1 MKGELSLQRKIIDIL
16 VIILGAF
23 IFSLAINVFIIPADL
38 GEGGVTGVTIILY
51 YLFGWSPG
59 LMSFI
64 LNGFLLIIGYKFL
77 SKQTIRY
84 TIVAIILMS
93 LFLHFTRNWTIDT
106 NEIFVNT
113 VFAGLLG
120 GIGIGLIIRV
130 GGTTAGTTIL
140 ASITKKYLGWNI
152 SYGLL
157 FFDLIVV
164 FSSYFVIG
172 IEKLLLTII
181 MLYIAT
187 KTMQFIIEGFSTKKA
202 VTIISRNPDEIA
214 QNVNSKM
221 NRGVTVYSGHGYYLK
236 EDKNILYIII
246 SGQEVVRL
254 KRIVQAADED
264 AFVAIHD
271 VRDVFGEGFVA
282 MDS

>member
-1 MKGELSLQRKIIDIL
+1 LKGLISVYKKAIDIL
-16 VIILGAF
+16 MIIVGAF
-23 IFSLAINVFIIPADL
+23 TFSIAINVFIIPADL
-38 GEGGVTGVTIILY
+38 GEGGVTGITIILY
-51 YLFGWSPG
+51 YLYGWSPG
-59 LMSFI
+59 LVSFI
-64 LNGFLLIIGYKFL
+64 FNSILLIIGYKFL
-77 SKQTIRY
+77 SKHTIRY
-84 TIVAIILMS
+84 TIIAVVLNS
-93 LFLHFTRNWTIDT
+93 LFLHLTRNWSIDV

-113 VFAGLLG
+113 IFAGLLG

-172 IEKLLLTII
+172 IEKLLLTMI

-187 KTMQFIIEGFSTKKA
+187 KTMQLIIEGFSMKKA
-202 VTIISRNPDEIA
+202 ITIISRNPDQIA
-214 QNVNSKM
+214 QNVNDQM
-221 NRGVTVYSGHGYYLK
+221 NRGVTVYSGYGHYLK
-236 EDKNILYIII
+236 EEKKILYIVI
-246 SGQEVVRL
+246 SSQEVVKL
-254 KRIVQAADED
+254 KRIVRAADEN

-282 MDS
+282 IDP

>member
-1 MKGELSLQRKIIDIL
+1 MISVYKKAIDIL
-16 VIILGAF
+16 MIIVGAF
-23 IFSLAINVFIIPADL
+23 TFSIAINVFIIPADL
-38 GEGGVTGVTIILY
+38 GEGGVTGITIILY
-51 YLFGWSPG
+51 YLYGWSPG
-59 LMSFI
+59 LVSFI
-64 LNGFLLIIGYKFL
+64 FNSILLIIGYKFL
-77 SKQTIRY
+77 SKHTIRY
-84 TIVAIILMS
+84 TIIAVVLNS
-93 LFLHFTRNWTIDT
+93 LFLHLTRNWSIDV

-113 VFAGLLG
+113 IFAGLLG

-172 IEKLLLTII
+172 IEKLLLTMI

-187 KTMQFIIEGFSTKKA
+187 KTMQLIIEGFSMKKA
-202 VTIISRNPDEIA
+202 ITIISRNPDQIA
-214 QNVNSKM
+214 QNVNDQM
-221 NRGVTVYSGHGYYLK
+221 NRGVTVYSGYGHYLK
-236 EDKNILYIII
+236 EEKKILYIVI
-246 SGQEVVRL
+246 SSQEVVKL
-254 KRIVQAADED
+254 KRIVRAADEN

-282 MDS
+282 IDP

>member
-1 MKGELSLQRKIIDIL
+1 MKRKAMDIF

-23 IFSLAINVFIIPADL
+23 IFSIAINVFIIPSDL

-51 YLFGWSPG
+51 YLYGWSPG

-77 SKQTIRY
+77 SKHTIRY
-84 TIVAIILMS
+84 TIIAVALNS
-93 LFLHFTRNWTIDT
+93 LFLHLTRNWSIDS
-106 NEIFVNT
+106 NEIFVHT
-113 VFAGLLG
+113 IFAGLLG
-120 GIGIGLIIRV
+120 GLGIGLIIRV

-157 FFDLIVV
+157 FFDMIVV
-164 FSSYFVIG
+164 LSSYFIIG

-187 KTMQFIIEGFSTKKA
+187 KTMQFIIEGFNMKKA

-214 QNVNSKM
+214 QNINKNM

-236 EDKNILYIII
+236 EEKKILYIVIN
-246 SGQEVVRL
+246 SQEVVKL
-254 KRIVQAADED
+254 KRIVQAADGD

>member
-1 MKGELSLQRKIIDIL
+1 MYVQKKAIDIL
-16 VIILGAF
+16 MITLGAF
-23 IFSLAINVFIIPADL
+23 IFALAVNVFVIPNDL

-51 YLFGWSPG
+51 YLYGWSPG
-59 LMSFI
+59 LLSFI
-64 LNGFLLIIGYKFL
+64 LNGILLIIGYKFL
-77 SKQTIRY
+77 SKQTVRY
-84 TIVAIILMS
+84 TIVAVVLIS
-93 LFLHFTRNWTIDT
+93 VFLHLTRNWSIDS
-106 NEIFVNT
+106 NEVIVNT
-113 VFAGLLG
+113 IFAGLLG
-120 GIGIGLIIRV
+120 GVGIGLIIRS
-130 GGTTAGTTIL
+130 GGTSAGTTIL

-172 IEKLLLTII
+172 IEKLLLTIM

-187 KTMQFIIEGFSTKKA
+187 KAMQLIIEGFSMKKA
-202 VTIISRNPDEIA
+202 ITIISRNPDEIA
-214 QNVNSKM
+214 HNINRIM

-236 EDKNILYIII
+236 EDKQILYIVI
-246 SGQEVVRL
+246 SSQEVVKL

>member
-1 MKGELSLQRKIIDIL
+1 MKRKAIDLL
-16 VIILGAF
+16 VISLGAF
-23 IFSLAINVFIIPADL
+23 IFALAINVFVIPTDL

-51 YLFGWSPG
+51 YLYGWSPG
-59 LMSFI
+59 LLSFI
-64 LNGFLLIIGYKFL
+64 LNGLLLIIGYKFL
-77 SKQTIRY
+77 SKQTVRY
-84 TIVAIILMS
+84 TIVAVVLIS
-93 LFLHFTRNWTIDT
+93 VFLHLTRNWSIDS
-106 NEIFVNT
+106 NEIIVNT
-113 VFAGLLG
+113 IFAGLLG

-130 GGTTAGTTIL
+130 GGTSAGTTIL

-172 IEKLLLTII
+172 IEKLLLTIM

-187 KTMQFIIEGFSTKKA
+187 KAMQFIIEGFSMKKA
-202 VTIISRNPDEIA
+202 ITIISKNPDEIA
-214 QNVNSKM
+214 QNINDLM

-236 EDKNILYIII
+236 EDKKILYIVI
-246 SGQEVVRL
+246 SSQEVVRL
-254 KRIVQAADED
+254 KRIVQEADED

>member
-1 MKGELSLQRKIIDIL
+1 VQRKIIDIL
-16 VIILGAF
+16 VIILGSF

-38 GEGGVTGVTIILY
+38 GEGGVTGITIILY

-84 TIVAIILMS
+84 TIVAVILMS
-93 LFLHFTRNWTIDT
+93 LFLHLTRNWTIDI

-246 SGQEVVRL
+246 SGQEVVKL

>member
-1 MKGELSLQRKIIDIL
+1 MYVQKKAKDIL
-16 VIILGAF
+16 IIILGSF

-246 SGQEVVRL
+246 SGQEVVKL

>member
-1 MKGELSLQRKIIDIL
+1 VYKKAIDIL
-16 VIILGAF
+16 MIIVGAF
-23 IFSLAINVFIIPADL
+23 TFSIAINVFIIPADL
-38 GEGGVTGVTIILY
+38 GEGGVTGITIILY
-51 YLFGWSPG
+51 YLYGWSPG
-59 LMSFI
+59 LVSFI
-64 LNGFLLIIGYKFL
+64 FNSILLIIGYKFL
-77 SKQTIRY
+77 SKHTIRY
-84 TIVAIILMS
+84 TIIAVVLNS
-93 LFLHFTRNWTIDT
+93 LFLHLTRNWSIDV

-113 VFAGLLG
+113 IFAGLLG

-172 IEKLLLTII
+172 IEKLLLTMI

-187 KTMQFIIEGFSTKKA
+187 KTMQLIIEGFSMKKA
-202 VTIISRNPDEIA
+202 ITIISRNPDQIA
-214 QNVNSKM
+214 QNVNDQM
-221 NRGVTVYSGHGYYLK
+221 NRGVTVYSGYGHYLK
-236 EDKNILYIII
+236 EEKKILYIVI
-246 SGQEVVRL
+246 SSQEVVKL
-254 KRIVQAADED
+254 KRIVRAADEN

-282 MDS
+282 IDP

>member
-1 MKGELSLQRKIIDIL
+1 MQRTAVDIL
-16 VIILGAF
+16 FIIVGAF
-23 IFSLAINVFIIPADL
+23 IFALAINLFVIPSDL

-51 YLFGWSPG
+51 YLYQWSPG
-59 LMSFI
+59 LVSFI
-64 LNGFLLIIGYKFL
+64 LNGILLIIGYKFL
-77 SKQTIRY
+77 SNHTIRY
-84 TIVAIILMS
+84 TIVAVVLNS
-93 LFLHFTRNWTIDT
+93 LFLHLTRNWSIDS
-106 NEIFVNT
+106 NEIIVNT
-113 VFAGLLG
+113 IFAGLLG
-120 GIGIGLIIRV
+120 GMGIGLIIRV

-172 IEKLLLTII
+172 MEKLLLTII

-187 KTMQFIIEGFSTKKA
+187 KTMQFIIEGFSMKKA
-202 VTIISRNPDEIA
+202 VTIISHNPDRIA
-214 QNVNSKM
+214 QEVNEQM
-221 NRGVTVYSGHGYYLK
+221 NRGVTVYSGYGHYLK
-236 EDKNILYIII
+236 EEKKILYVVI
-246 SGQEVVRL
+246 SSQEVVRL
-254 KRIVQAADED
+254 KRIVQAADKD

-282 MDS
+282 MES